1 MSLPVSQYEALLA
14 EMRGLRR
21 KAQRVQQIARPLLQ
35 GDSSPLSTYSLD
47 GAAGL
52 REFRPRTEQFYN
64 DGSSE
69 PLDYTMESLLLGRH
83 NATSPNYDHGV
94 ASSIEGDTTCS
105 EDEYG
110 GATRSSTK
118 LSVSSEPAPDTN
130 RMGALYHGTWPVERT
145 MWNSEPSSL
154 GVKADGQN
162 SRKNIGNQMAMEVT
176 SVMSFASSSGGAP
189 LDRVLGSPDRNKW
202 SSQQLE
208 AKMDVVHSLLSMLG
222 GQEHVDMGETLLALS
237 SCPESCLAMRQSGCI
252 PLLVQLV
259 QSDRDGDTRT
269 KAAQALHNLVHS
281 QPDEKLRKRESRIL
295 KLLEHCRAYI
305 EAVKNNMDFQPA
317 EKSEDGDKHPV
328 QTVAH
333 LMKLSFD
340 EGHRQAI
347 CQLGGIHTIATL
359 VEVEHSMHSSTSTES
374 HCILMRRYA
383 CMALTNLTFGDSGN
397 KALLCS
403 FKEFMRSLVIQL
415 QSPSDELRQV
425 TASVLRNLSWR
436 ADSTSKEIL
445 REVGSVTGLMKS
457 AMLDN
462 KENTLKS
469 ILSALWNLSAHC
481 TENKSEICA
490 VDGALGFLVDLLT
503 YKTPTKSLAI
513 IENSGGILRNIS
525 SQIAVREDYREIL
538 RQHNCLQILLDQ
550 LKSPSLTI
558 VSNACGTLWNLSAK
572 CQVDQDALW
581 QMGAPSMLRCLNHSK
596 HKMIAMGSSAALKN
610 LLSAKPQQMFQ
621 QDLDATALSLN
632 LPTLPTLGARKQKAL
647 LQDLDSNL
655 TETYEN
661 IEKDSPVKK
670 ESRRKS
676 EVQELTNNFSSLN
689 LNEPSTSFSSD
700 PRITPRIPQTYGS
713 TSLPYKRPSCTFIPV
728 RNKFSDCAYDDE
740 IDVSDQPIDYS
751 KKYSETKVPTVD
763 NPSTSTSKEHDYTYT
778 KQKSDKESSFNIYA
792 ETDLDQ
798 PTDYS
803 LRYAEDDS
811 DSEIAKN
818 EDTIKTYCTE
828 DTPYET
834 PFNFSTA
841 TSMSDLRIDDKQVID
856 NDKLKDREHKNSKKI
871 SESPEEKERCSTED
885 ISDLD
890 HRTKLTEK
898 IPKSELSSGLMS
910 PEKPVN
916 YAEEG
921 TPGYFSRVSSFGSL
935 TSIPANERI
944 KETKESENRNL
955 ENVKNVEKIS
965 TKSSVETKAVKF
977 ERVVNYAEETPL
989 MFSRS
994 SSLASL
1000 DSIEQHSIHDDRSSV
1015 VSDFSRLTSGIV
1027 SPSELPDSPTQTVPP
1042 SPKPRK
1048 TSPEFPSSSKTR
1060 ITSESRPQPAA
1071 RTLPKP
1077 SVFED
1082 NVTKF
1087 KEESTPIQ
1095 FSTTTSLSSLTIDEQ
1110 EDNIEQAIGIKPEER
1125 IDEEKVE
1132 NEEVEKKD
1140 EEKETANSDI
1150 IDEFVV
1156 ESDVDEDILAD
1167 CISIGMQN
1175 NRHSQPKSIPSST
1188 PTKLPILSF
1197 KYTPKGGPNTGIP
1210 MPRINSRAPQPNTS
1224 RLSNF
1229 DNAMGIPGNQAD
1241 TVRMYCTEDT
1251 PVRLS
1256 NAASNSDLSLL
1267 SVSNG
1272 KEGSRRGDYL
1282 SDDSSNLSGENDN
1295 ILAECIQSGMPKAK
1309 KETKIPSNNK
1319 PSIPSSLP
1327 RRNIPSGASAK
1338 FSPVPLAGNSR
1349 RSEAPKMHPAD
1360 LNRRDNSLP
1369 VYLNAARDEVE
1380 NYAVENSPC
1389 HFSLRSSL
1397 SDLTVDGSVAA
1408 LKRNGGNQCEGPS
1421 CKSANQDSETG
1432 NVTTSH
1438 EHNVSQQSR
1447 RESLSS
1453 ISVESLGSLEAEQ
1466 ALLAQCIS
1474 SGMPKSH
1481 SETRSKPLD
1490 IPNSRSQSMN
1500 PVSHSYDSSSPSLTD
1515 HHSKNVSAASV
1526 AGNTQELPT
1535 SNLIYNEEDPAN
1547 QSSAVAGVEKNPEI
1561 LQENVTKGAAE
1572 KEARDQPQEVREK
1585 TEILIKN
1592 NLTGTSQAKCS
1603 PTEEISFPEGTKN
1616 GSRNSLH
1623 KILDVMEERLIR
1635 SCDDSKAVDNRM
1647 LDPDAMIE
1655 SLDRF
1660 TAELVSQA
1668 SHLNKEE
1675 NYKVSTGDNTWNE
1688 EVSPNDVTFPSI
1700 SGSAPNVITFSNEE
1714 EEIVEELR
1722 VDELKEDVLDEGNPS
1737 NDFSS
1742 INTSTMTDST
1752 LIAIEASK
1760 MATAFK
1766 QEAEMSTSITSAAS
1780 LELDH
1785 VQPPSNMNSLT
1796 NSAVGLPRSP
1806 KLPKRKKS
1814 LPPSLMVRRA
1824 LSNSLNNGSSLE
1836 SLSNLDHVNPPS
1848 DLLYD
1853 MEGSMTSVAS
1863 LPNDHRADFL
1873 INGLINNP
1881 QSTQHPIFDLKQ
1893 PFSELENINPPSLFN
1908 EITDFCN
1915 SLADV
1920 PTEAIGSETEIF
1932 EDCFTHVV
1940 DEDGTAADVTIAE
1953 DMVDGTESIMETAL
1967 DNDEDEITLFSDARS
1982 SMESTPKKIRS
1993 LSKSMTTKQRRN
2005 QARDRYKTYTVA
2017 AEMVMRE
2024 EIEKQ
2029 REISENSTLTCTE
2042 QFKSATEGYQTAT
2055 ADSRLAD
2062 TDSNTNSYIN
2072 SPTYSSGKEKLT
2084 PKERR
2089 QLNRS
2094 RFETQVLD
2102 QAITDILQQPVIHT
2116 VYPSEVPQLSSNS
2129 NSCSSS
2135 PAQSPARTKLS
2146 IRRNFMQKRLENRER
2161 FRTRTISESSF
2172 SPEISSASPPLNGES
2187 EVQLHLQ
2194 KEANRVLKT
2203 LRDTKTQDE
2212 LLDCET
2218 LSLVSNDDDSEYN
2231 SGGSVNYRTYHKS
2244 WGLKK
2249 NVPVITNTNSNDLNN
2264 HQVET
2269 SPVEEVNSDD
2279 ENIENECRVFSK
2291 PKIVKPEDKVI
2302 TEEAPVE
2309 EVPKGIRGR
2318 RKPLYSK
2325 TITNSTPKNI
2335 KPVKNMTSNLVK
2347 NVTSTLKSG
2356 TALKAVVG
2364 RQNKTVTAQTQSRT
2378 SSGYGSRSVSNSMSP
2393 KTSPARTPAS
2403 TRGSPKHVAAPKA
2416 TNLNS
2421 LKGTPPLDRQGTF
2434 TKDETNPNSNAP
2446 SPTVTKATSKIPTV
2460 SKIPAFA
2467 SKIASKITSPSSM
2480 SKLPGKPPISTT
2492 RNGFTKSASS
2502 DRANKNPKVYNRST
2516 SADSREQSTRKI
2528 HASPSS
2534 QSLKGDGKIQQN
2546 GAVKKS
2552 SIPSLTQ
2559 RSSSN
2564 TSLNSSGSANAKK
2577 QVTSKIASLWKKIE
2591 DSKKQTPKPDSRVWI
2606 QAESENE
2613 PPRLIRSNTFDNKD
2627 GSGLKTRCENEE
2639 KRISRLDSFVIT
2651 DDGGDGVTT
2660 DSF

>member
-35 GDSSPLSTYSLD
+35 TGSSYLSTYSLD

-52 REFRPRTEQFYN
+52 GEFRLSNEQFYD

-83 NATSPNYDHGV
+83 SATSTNYDRG
-94 ASSIEGDTTCS
+94 AGSS

-118 LSVSSEPAPDTN
+118 LSVSSEPTPDTN
-130 RMGALYHGTWPVERT
+130 RISGLYHGTWPVERT
-145 MWNSEPSSL
+145 MWNSEPTSL
-154 GVKADGQN
+154 GTKLDDRN
-162 SRKNIGNQMAMEVT
+162 DRKNIANQMEVN
-176 SVMSFASSSGGAP
+176 SVMSFASSSGGVP
-189 LDRVLGSPDRNKW
+189 LDRVLGSPERNKW

-237 SCPESCLAMRQSGCI
+237 TCPESCLAMRQSGCI

-281 QPDEKLRKRESRIL
+281 QPDEKLRKRESRVL
-295 KLLEHCRAYI
+295 KLLDHCRAYT
-305 EAVKNNMDFQPA
+305 EALKNNMDFQLM
-317 EKSEDGDKHPV
+317 ESSSNSEDGDRHPV

-347 CQLGGIHTIATL
+347 CQLGGIHIIATL
-359 VEVEHSMHSSTSTES
+359 VEVEHMIHGTTSTEI

-415 QSPSDELRQV
+415 QSTSDELRQV

-445 REVGSVTGLMKS
+445 REVGSVTGLMRA

-481 TENKSEICA
+481 TENKSEICS
-490 VDGALGFLVDLLT
+490 VSNALGFLVDLLT

-538 RQHNCLQILLDQ
+538 RRHNCLQILLDQ

-572 CQVDQDALW
+572 CRVDQEALW
-581 QMGAPSMLRCLNHSK
+581 EMGAPGMLRCLNHSK

-621 QDLDATALSLN
+621 QELDVTALTLN
-632 LPTLPTLGARKQKAL
+632 LPALPTLGARKQKAL
-647 LQDLDSNL
+647 MQDLDSNL

-661 IEKDSPVKK
+661 IDK
-670 ESRRKS
+670 ESPIKKDPRKKT
-676 EVQELTNNFSSLN
+676 EIQDLTNNFSSLN
-689 LNEPSTSFSSD
+689 LNEPSTSFSTD
-700 PRITPRIPQTYGS
+700 HRLTPRLPPSCGS
-713 TSLPYKRPSCTFIPV
+713 TSLPYKRPNCTFIPV
-728 RNKFSDCAYDDE
+728 RNNFSDCGYEDE

-751 KKYSETKVPTVD
+751 KKYSETKVA
-763 NPSTSTSKEHDYTYT
+763 NPANSDTSSPEKN
-778 KQKSDKESSFNIYA
+778 FGMYA

-818 EDTIKTYCTE
+818 EDTLKTYCTE

-856 NDKLKDREHKNSKKI
+856 NDKLKERESKTSKKI

-885 ISDLD
+885 ISDLN
-890 HRTKLTEK
+890 KLSEK

-935 TSIPANERI
+935 TSIPANETI
-944 KETKESENRNL
+944 KGRKQETANSETETKQEG
-955 ENVKNVEKIS
+955 KIS
-965 TKSSVETKAVKF
+965 PKAPAEGKAVKF

-1048 TSPEFPSSSKTR
+1048 TSLDFPSSSKVRTEGR
-1060 ITSESRPQPAA
+1060 PHPTS
-1071 RTLPKP
+1071 RTVLKP

-1082 NVTKF
+1082 NTTKF
-1087 KEESTPIQ
+1087 KEESTPMQ
-1095 FSTTTSLSSLTIDEQ
+1095 FSTATSLSSLTIDDHE
-1110 EDNIEQAIGIKPEER
+1110 EAGEQATGRTPEET
-1125 IDEEKVE
+1125 IDESEKVE

-1140 EEKETANSDI
+1140 QEKETTPSDTN
-1150 IDEFVV
+1150 DEFVV

-1175 NRHSQPKSIPSST
+1175 SRHSETKSISTST
-1188 PTKLPILSF
+1188 PTKLSVSSF
-1197 KYTPKGGPNTGIP
+1197 KYTPKVTSNSGIP
-1210 MPRINSRAPQPNTS
+1210 MPRSSQRLVAHANQS
-1224 RLSNF
+1224 RLSEF
-1229 DNAMGIPGNQAD
+1229 DNNIVHIPVNQVD
-1241 TVRMYCTEDT
+1241 TIRTYCTEDT

-1267 SVSNG
+1267 SACNDKDG
-1272 KEGSRRGDYL
+1272 LKKGDYL

-1309 KETKIPSNNK
+1309 KDTKIPSNNK
-1319 PSIPSSLP
+1319 SSIVSRRSS
-1327 RRNIPSGASAK
+1327 PSGGTKYPAAA
-1338 FSPVPLAGNSR
+1338 PVGGNSR
-1349 RSEAPKMHPAD
+1349 KCEAPKVPQSD

-1369 VYLNAARDEVE
+1369 IYLNAGRDELE

-1408 LKRNGGNQCEGPS
+1408 LKRNTTNNNNEGPS
-1421 CKSANQDSETG
+1421 NKSETTSNSQNQTTQDNDIQQD
-1432 NVTTSH
+1432 NVKQH
-1438 EHNVSQQSR
+1438 SR
-1447 RESLSS
+1447 RDSLSS
-1453 ISVESLGSLEAEQ
+1453 ISVESLEAEQ
-1466 ALLAQCIS
+1466 DLLAQCIS
-1474 SGMPKSH
+1474 SGMPKSN
-1481 SETRSKPLD
+1481 SD
-1490 IPNSRSQSMN
+1490 IPNTRSNQFT
-1500 PVSHSYDSSSPSLTD
+1500 PPPLLTASHSYESTSPPD
-1515 HHSKNVSAASV
+1515 PNPKNVSAASV
-1526 AGNTQELPT
+1526 AGNTQET
-1535 SNLIYNEEDPAN
+1535 QITNCIYNETHPAN
-1547 QSSAVAGVEKNPEI
+1547 QSNAVAGVERNPNIRRENNETKSVAEQIEENGPEVPEKIEI
-1561 LQENVTKGAAE
+1561 QTRNS
-1572 KEARDQPQEVREK
+1572 R
-1585 TEILIKN
+1585 
-1592 NLTGTSQAKCS
+1592 TGTSRDKCS
-1603 PTEEISFPEGTKN
+1603 PSEETLSPDAARS
-1616 GSRNSLH
+1616 GSRDSLH
-1623 KILDVMEERLIR
+1623 KILDVMEDRLIR
-1635 SCDDSKAVDNRM
+1635 SCEDSKVVDNRM

-1660 TAELVSQA
+1660 TAELMSQA
-1668 SHLNKEE
+1668 SHLNKDD

-1688 EVSPNDVTFPSI
+1688 EISPNDVTFPSI

-1714 EEIVEELR
+1714 EDLNEEIVEE
-1722 VDELKEDVLDEGNPS
+1722 ENYPS

-1752 LIAIEASK
+1752 LIAIEATK
-1760 MATAFK
+1760 IATVFK
-1766 QEAEMSTSITSAAS
+1766 KEADMSAS
-1780 LELDH
+1780 LELDY
-1785 VQPPSNMNSLT
+1785 VQPPSQMNSLT

-1814 LPPSLMVRRA
+1814 LPVGLMVRRA
-1824 LSNSLNNGSSLE
+1824 LNNSLNNGSSLE

-1863 LPNDHRADFL
+1863 LPIDHHKTDFI
-1873 INGLINNP
+1873 INGPIND
-1881 QSTQHPIFDLKQ
+1881 QHPIFDLKQ
-1893 PFSELENINPPSLFN
+1893 PFSELEHINPPSLFN

-1915 SLADV
+1915 SLTDV

-1940 DEDGTAADVTIAE
+1940 EQTDDTIAE
-1953 DMVDGTESIMETAL
+1953 DLPDGISESIMETAL
-1967 DNDEDEITLFSDARS
+1967 DNEDDDVTIFSDAKS
-1982 SMESTPKKIRS
+1982 SIESTPKKIKS

-2005 QARDRYKTYTVA
+2005 RARDRYKTYTVA
-2017 AEMVMRE
+2017 AELIMRE
-2024 EIEKQ
+2024 EIDKQ
-2029 REISENSTLTCTE
+2029 REISEEL
-2042 QFKSATEGYQTAT
+2042 KT
-2055 ADSRLAD
+2055 ADVDSGVAD
-2062 TDSNTNSYIN
+2062 ADST
-2072 SPTYSSGKEKLT
+2072 TSSCLDMSTCSAGKEKLT

-2089 QLNRS
+2089 QMNRS
-2094 RFETQVLD
+2094 RFETQILD
-2102 QAITDILQQPVIHT
+2102 RSITDILQQPVIT
-2116 VYPSEVPQLSSNS
+2116 SSSSPQVPQQSSNS

-2135 PAQSPARTKLS
+2135 PAQSPARSKLS
-2146 IRRNFMQKRLENRER
+2146 IRRNFMQKRLENKER

-2172 SPEISSASPPLNGES
+2172 SPEVSSASPTLNGET
-2187 EVQLHLQ
+2187 EVQMHLQ
-2194 KEANRVLKT
+2194 KEADRVLKT

-2249 NVPVITNTNSNDLNN
+2249 NVPVIAN
-2264 HQVET
+2264 E
-2269 SPVEEVNSDD
+2269 EEVRQSNSSPLTEEYYSDKEKSDD
-2279 ENIENECRVFSK
+2279 GEQKGK
-2291 PKIVKPEDKVI
+2291 PKIVKPDEKGCTDDVVI
-2302 TEEAPVE
+2302 EEP
-2309 EVPKGIRGR
+2309 PKGIRGR

-2325 TITNSTPKNI
+2325 TVTGTTQRSI
-2335 KPVKNMTSNLVK
+2335 KPVKTVTSNLLK

-2356 TALKAVVG
+2356 TALKSVDG
-2364 RQNKTVTAQTQSRT
+2364 KPNKNSVSQTQSRT
-2378 SSGYGSRSVSNSMSP
+2378 SSGYGSRNSISP

-2403 TRGSPKHVAAPKA
+2403 SKSSPKHTTTKNNP
-2416 TNLNS
+2416 NS

-2434 TKDETNPNSNAP
+2434 TKDEQSPGSTV
-2446 SPTVTKATSKIPTV
+2446 SPTQTKPTSKIPMV
-2460 SKIPAFA
+2460 SKIPSFT
-2467 SKIASKITSPSSM
+2467 SKIASKLTTPSPV
-2480 SKLPGKPPISTT
+2480 SKIPGKPPINTP
-2492 RNGFTKSASS
+2492 RNGFIKSSSS
-2502 DRANKNPKVYNRST
+2502 DRANRNPKLYNRST
-2516 SADSREQSTRKI
+2516 SADSREPAARKI
-2528 HASPSS
+2528 QASPSI
-2534 QSLKGDGKIQQN
+2534 QSLKSDGRIQQN

-2564 TSLNSSGSANAKK
+2564 NNLNSSGSSGSAKK
-2577 QVTSKIASLWKKIE
+2577 QVTSKIASLWKRIE
-2591 DSKKQTPKPDSRVWI
+2591 DSKKKVQKPDTRIWI
-2606 QAESENE
+2606 QTETETE

-2627 GSGLKTRCENEE
+2627 GVGLKTQCDNDENH
-2639 KRISRLDSFVIT
+2639 IARLDSFDT
-2651 DDGGDGVTT
+2651 EDDSGDGVTT

>member
-21 KAQRVQQIARPLLQ
+21 KAQRVQQMARPLLQ
-35 GDSSPLSTYSLD
+35 AGSSPLSTYSLD
-47 GAAGL
+47 GAVAAGFG
-52 REFRPRTEQFYN
+52 EFRSSNEQFYN
-64 DGSSE
+64 DGSCE

-83 NATSPNYDHGV
+83 NGTSTNYDHG
-94 ASSIEGDTTCS
+94 ASSSVEGDTTCS

-118 LSVSSEPAPDTN
+118 LSVSSEPTPDTN
-130 RMGALYHGTWPVERT
+130 RIGGLYHGTWPVERT
-145 MWNSEPSSL
+145 MWNSEPTSL
-154 GVKADGQN
+154 GIKGDDRN
-162 SRKNIGNQMAMEVT
+162 SRKNIGNQMEVN
-176 SVMSFASSSGGAP
+176 SVMSFASSSGGVP
-189 LDRVLGSPDRNKW
+189 LDRVLCSPERNKW

-222 GQEHVDMGETLLALS
+222 GQDHVDMGETLLALS
-237 SCPESCLAMRQSGCI
+237 TCPESCLAMRQSGCI

-259 QSDRDGDTRT
+259 QSDRDGETRT

-281 QPDEKLRKRESRIL
+281 QPDEKLRKRESRVL
-295 KLLEHCRAYI
+295 KLLDHCRAYT
-305 EAVKNNMDFQPA
+305 EAIKNNLDFQLM
-317 EKSEDGDKHPV
+317 ENSSNSEDGDRHPV

-359 VEVEHSMHSSTSTES
+359 VEVEHTMHGSTSNES

-403 FKEFMRSLVIQL
+403 FKEFMRSLVVQL
-415 QSPSDELRQV
+415 ESSSDELRQV

-445 REVGSVTGLMKS
+445 REVGSVGGLMRA
-457 AMLDN
+457 AMVDN

-481 TENKSEICA
+481 TENKSEICS
-490 VDGALGFLVDLLT
+490 VNNALGFLVDLLT

-525 SQIAVREDYREIL
+525 SQIAVRDDYREIL
-538 RQHNCLQILLDQ
+538 RRHNCLQILLDQ
-550 LKSPSLTI
+550 LKSPSLTV

-572 CQVDQDALW
+572 CRIDQEALW
-581 QMGAPSMLRCLNHSK
+581 QMGAPGMLRCLNHSK

-610 LLSAKPQQMFQ
+610 LLSAKPQQMFHQ
-621 QDLDATALSLN
+621 ELDATALTLN
-632 LPTLPTLGARKQKAL
+632 LPVLPTLGARKQKAL
-647 LQDLDSNL
+647 MQDLDSNL

-661 IEKDSPVKK
+661 IEKESPINK
-670 ESRRKS
+670 EPIRKTEIQNLS
-676 EVQELTNNFSSLN
+676 NNFSSLN
-689 LNEPSTSFSSD
+689 LNEPSTSNFPTD
-700 PRITPRIPQTYGS
+700 PRLTPRLPPSCGS
-713 TSLPYKRPSCTFIPV
+713 SSLSYKRQNCTFIPV
-728 RNKFSDCAYDDE
+728 RNKFSDCGYDDE

-751 KKYSETKVPTVD
+751 KKYSETKVANTD
-763 NPSTSTSKEHDYTYT
+763 NQDTSSQEKN
-778 KQKSDKESSFNIYA
+778 FGMYA

-811 DSEIAKN
+811 DEEITKN
-818 EDTIKTYCTE
+818 EDTLKTYCTE

-856 NDKLKDREHKNSKKI
+856 NDKLKERETKASKKI

-885 ISDLD
+885 ISDLN
-890 HRTKLTEK
+890 KLSDK

-910 PEKPVN
+910 PEKPIN

-935 TSIPANERI
+935 TSIPANETI
-944 KETKESENRNL
+944 KGRKQSTANTETTTKPE
-955 ENVKNVEKIS
+955 EKVS
-965 TKSSVETKAVKF
+965 PKPPTEGKAVKF

-1042 SPKPRK
+1042 SPKPRN
-1048 TSPEFPSSSKTR
+1048 TSLEFPSGSKVR
-1060 ITSESRPQPAA
+1060 MEGKVGRTS
-1071 RTLPKP
+1071 LKP

-1082 NVTKF
+1082 NTTKF

-1095 FSTTTSLSSLTIDEQ
+1095 FSTATSLSSLTIDDHE
-1110 EDNIEQAIGIKPEER
+1110 ENCEQANGSRKEEDA
-1125 IDEEKVE
+1125 IDVSEKVE
-1132 NEEVEKKD
+1132 NEEAEKKD
-1140 EEKETANSDI
+1140 EEKETTPSDTN
-1150 IDEFVV
+1150 DEFVV
-1156 ESDVDEDILAD
+1156 ESDVDEDMLAD

-1175 NRHSQPKSIPSST
+1175 SRHSESKSILTST
-1188 PTKLPILSF
+1188 PTKLPVSSF
-1197 KYTPKGGPNTGIP
+1197 KYTPKGTTNSGIP
-1210 MPRINSRAPQPNTS
+1210 TPRSSQ
-1224 RLSNF
+1224 RLNVHTNQLKSSEF
-1229 DNAMGIPGNQAD
+1229 DNNVNVTINQVD
-1241 TVRMYCTEDT
+1241 TIRTYCTEDT

-1267 SVSNG
+1267 STCND
-1272 KEGSRRGDYL
+1272 KESSRKGDYL

-1309 KETKIPSNNK
+1309 KDAKQLPSNSK
-1319 PSIPSSLP
+1319 SP
-1327 RRNIPSGASAK
+1327 RRNSPSAVVGTSSTK
-1338 FSPVPLAGNSR
+1338 YPPVDSIIGNTR
-1349 RSEAPKMHPAD
+1349 KSEAPKVRQSD
-1360 LNRRDNSLP
+1360 LNRRDNSLS
-1369 VYLNAARDEVE
+1369 VYSNAGRDELE

-1408 LKRNGGNQCEGPS
+1408 LKRNVTNNNTECPSNKSEAPHSSHNQTIN
-1421 CKSANQDSETG
+1421 KTDQNI
-1432 NVTTSH
+1432 NVKQ
-1438 EHNVSQQSR
+1438 ESR

-1466 ALLAQCIS
+1466 ALLEQCIS
-1474 SGMPKSH
+1474 SGMPKSNPG
-1481 SETRSKPLD
+1481 SRSKPLD
-1490 IPNSRSQSMN
+1490 IPITRLTSPPLAASTSPDPN
-1500 PVSHSYDSSSPSLTD
+1500 P
-1515 HHSKNVSAASV
+1515 KNVSAASV
-1526 AGNTQELPT
+1526 AGNTNC
-1535 SNLIYNEEDPAN
+1535 SYNEPPPEN
-1547 QSSAVAGVEKNPEI
+1547 RSNAVADVEKNQNEI
-1561 LQENVTKGAAE
+1561 EENDRRR
-1572 KEARDQPQEVREK
+1572 EAREK
-1585 TEILIKN
+1585 IEIPIRN
-1592 NLTGTSQAKCS
+1592 NLTDTSPDKCS
-1603 PTEEISFPEGTKN
+1603 PSEETLSPDGTRS
-1616 GSRNSLH
+1616 GSRDSLH
-1623 KILDVMEERLIR
+1623 KILDVIEDRLIR
-1635 SCDDSKAVDNRM
+1635 SCEDSKVVDNRM

-1660 TAELVSQA
+1660 TAELMSQA
-1668 SHLNKEE
+1668 SHLN

-1688 EVSPNDVTFPSI
+1688 EISPNDVTFPSI

-1714 EEIVEELR
+1714 E
-1722 VDELKEDVLDEGNPS
+1722 DLKEEVVDPT
-1737 NDFSS
+1737 NDFTSLD
-1742 INTSTMTDST
+1742 TSTMTDST
-1752 LIAIEASK
+1752 LIAIEAGK
-1760 MATAFK
+1760 IATVFK
-1766 QEAEMSTSITSAAS
+1766 NEADMSISAAS

-1785 VQPPSNMNSLT
+1785 VQPPSQMNSLT
-1796 NSAVGLPRSP
+1796 NSAVGLPKSP
-1806 KLPKRKKS
+1806 KLPRRKKS
-1814 LPPSLMVRRA
+1814 LPIGLMVRRA
-1824 LSNSLNNGSSLE
+1824 LNNSLNNGSSLE

-1848 DLLYD
+1848 DLLDD
-1853 MEGSMTSVAS
+1853 MEGSTTSVAS
-1863 LPNDHRADFL
+1863 LPIDNKIDFIIDGPINDRR
-1873 INGLINNP
+1873 
-1881 QSTQHPIFDLKQ
+1881 TIFDSRQ
-1893 PFSELENINPPSLFN
+1893 PFSELEHINPPSLFN

-1920 PTEAIGSETEIF
+1920 PTEGIGSETEIF
-1932 EDCFTHVV
+1932 EDCFSQVV
-1940 DEDGTAADVTIAE
+1940 DRTDDTIAE
-1953 DMVDGTESIMETAL
+1953 DIPDGVSESIMETAL
-1967 DNDEDEITLFSDARS
+1967 DNDDDDTTIFSDAKS
-1982 SMESTPKKIRS
+1982 SMESTPKKIKS

-2005 QARDRYKTYTVA
+2005 QARDRYKTYTIA

-2024 EIEKQ
+2024 EIDKQ
-2029 REISENSTLTCTE
+2029 NEVSED
-2042 QFKSATEGYQTAT
+2042 FKT
-2055 ADSRLAD
+2055 ADFDSGVAD
-2062 TDSNTNSYIN
+2062 ADSTTSSYLE
-2072 SPTYSSGKEKLT
+2072 SSIGKEKLT

-2089 QLNRS
+2089 RMDRS
-2094 RFETQVLD
+2094 RFETQILD
-2102 QAITDILQQPVIHT
+2102 RAITDVLQQPVIT
-2116 VYPSEVPQLSSNS
+2116 STSPQTSNS

-2146 IRRNFMQKRLENRER
+2146 IRRSFMQKRLENKER

-2172 SPEISSASPPLNGES
+2172 SPEVSSASPPLNGET
-2187 EVQLHLQ
+2187 EVQMHLQ

-2231 SGGSVNYRTYHKS
+2231 SGGSANYRTYHKS

-2249 NVPVITNTNSNDLNN
+2249 NVPVIANDKEIRQSNS
-2264 HQVET
+2264 
-2269 SPVEEVNSDD
+2269 SPFVEEYCSDKEKSD
-2279 ENIENECRVFSK
+2279 EGEQKGK
-2291 PKIVKPEDKVI
+2291 PKIVKPDDKDSTEDNVI
-2302 TEEAPVE
+2302 EEQ
-2309 EVPKGIRGR
+2309 PKSIRGR

-2325 TITNSTPKNI
+2325 TGTGTTPRSI
-2335 KPVKNMTSNLVK
+2335 KPVKTVTSNLVK
-2347 NVTSTLKSG
+2347 NVTSTLKFGAS
-2356 TALKAVVG
+2356 L
-2364 RQNKTVTAQTQSRT
+2364 KTVVDKPNKKGVIQSRT
-2378 SSGYGSRSVSNSMSP
+2378 SSGYGSVSP
-2393 KTSPARTPAS
+2393 KTSPSRTPTS
-2403 TRGSPKHVAAPKA
+2403 SKSSPKHVTSK
-2416 TNLNS
+2416 TNPNS
-2421 LKGTPPLDRQGTF
+2421 SKGTPPLDRQGTF
-2434 TKDETNPNSNAP
+2434 TKDEQSPNS
-2446 SPTVTKATSKIPTV
+2446 TVSSTQNKSTSRIPMV
-2460 SKIPAFA
+2460 SKIPSFT
-2467 SKIASKITSPSSM
+2467 SKIASKIATPSPV
-2480 SKLPGKPPISTT
+2480 SKIPGKPPVNTP
-2492 RNGFTKSASS
+2492 RNGFVKSASS
-2502 DRANKNPKVYNRST
+2502 DRANRNPKIYNRST
-2516 SADSREQSTRKI
+2516 SADSREPVVRKI
-2528 HASPSS
+2528 QSSPST
-2534 QSLKGDGKIQQN
+2534 QSLKGDGRSQQN
-2546 GAVKKS
+2546 VTLKKS

-2564 TSLNSSGSANAKK
+2564 NNLNSSGSSGSAKK

-2591 DSKKQTPKPDSRVWI
+2591 DSKKKVQKPDTRVWI
-2606 QAESENE
+2606 HAENEPE

-2627 GSGLKTRCENEE
+2627 SVGLKPHNENN
-2639 KRISRLDSFVIT
+2639 IARLD
-2651 DDGGDGVTT
+2651 DNVTT